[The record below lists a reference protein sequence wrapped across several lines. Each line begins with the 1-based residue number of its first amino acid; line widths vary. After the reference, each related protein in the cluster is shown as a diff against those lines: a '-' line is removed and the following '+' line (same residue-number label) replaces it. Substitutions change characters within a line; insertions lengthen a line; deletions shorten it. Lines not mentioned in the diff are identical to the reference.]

1 MTRGVPLL
9 LGPAIPPNSHPRE
22 AAPGEGALLGP
33 FLLGRSLQGHSGRG
47 QIEEPVQLPVIPSRS
62 FGQSMNEVAGRLE
75 RMAGALRNTSSE
87 GALTGGAEGREA
99 LDLFITAFALG
110 YHEGRAQAPAVDP
123 PPCSS

>member
-1 MTRGVPLL
+1 MTGGVPLL
-9 LGPAIPPNSHPRE
+9 LGPAITRGSNHGE

-33 FLLGRSLQGHSGRG
+33 FLLGRSLQGHHTRGR
-47 QIEEPVQLPVIPSRS
+47 IEEPVQLPVIPSRS

-99 LDLFITAFALG
+99 LDLLITAFALG

-123 PPCSS
+123 PPRSS

>member
-1 MTRGVPLL
+1 MSRGVPLL
-9 LGPAIPPNSHPRE
+9 LGPAIPPDSHPRE
-22 AAPGEGALLGP
+22 TAPGEGAFLGP

-47 QIEEPVQLPVIPSRS
+47 QIEEPVQLPLIPSRS

-87 GALTGGAEGREA
+87 GTLTGGAEGQEA
-99 LDLFITAFALG
+99 LDLLITAFALG

-123 PPCSS
+123 PPRSS